1 MRRLLGWQVYH
12 TWISVRSPAGFPD
25 LVLAKPGRPLILTE
39 LKTERG
45 KLSPAQEAWLAVL
58 QQVPGI
64 IVRVWRPSDWDE
76 IVAALQGAGRLR
88 PMRTLGAWTCG
99 FSVAGACYFS
109 GFKKSAAHCAPC
121 TAPPSGIVHVFSNEE
136 KRKST
141 LPPTVT
147 TVGPGEGGM
156 MPYNV
161 RGTARVQRVGKT
173 AGQPVIM
180 GTRFP

>member
-76 IVAALQGAGRLR
+76 IVAALQGAGASEAHAHPWCMDLRL
-88 PMRTLGAWTCG
+88 
-99 FSVAGACYFS
+99 FSCRCMLF
-109 GFKKSAAHCAPC
+109 F
-121 TAPPSGIVHVFSNEE
+121 
-136 KRKST
+136 R
-141 LPPTVT
+141 L
-147 TVGPGEGGM
+147 
-156 MPYNV
+156 
-161 RGTARVQRVGKT
+161 
-173 AGQPVIM
+173 
-180 GTRFP
+180 